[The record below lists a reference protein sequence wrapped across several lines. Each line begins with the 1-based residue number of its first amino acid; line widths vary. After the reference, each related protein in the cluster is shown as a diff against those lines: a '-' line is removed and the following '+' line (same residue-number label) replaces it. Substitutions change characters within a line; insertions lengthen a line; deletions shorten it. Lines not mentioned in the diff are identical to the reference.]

1 MGYVYNPLLGLGLD
15 NTTPGPAGDTGPAG
29 AGAEDLAT
37 VYGNP
42 YLIGRSAV
50 VLYQTRM
57 LRGTSTGSLA
67 TENGYIQRFTAK
79 FTTALAGRTAKFC
92 VLTNTGTNQFTPTWV
107 SPDINAAASGTV
119 AYEPPISI
127 PILTNQRIGVFT
139 WPAAGAH
146 ADSFVVQQTGGNPC
160 TDGGVCE
167 EAQNWNIVDS
177 TAPVVGVQRTYSAP
191 GQDAYCTIDAAYL
204 KPIGNDK
211 TTPAR
216 LGNKPGGAAIVGEDG
231 KVPPSVLTTWSGK
244 SIVALGTSITAGQA
258 GGQNYI
264 ANLSTLLSATITN
277 QGSGESG
284 ICWDGTR
291 NKSLSATA
299 AEINALYPGWG
310 TQSFE
315 TKVIPYAS
323 TAHLFIFDHGFN
335 DTGYTVG
342 AWGSTDR
349 ATFYGAYNHV
359 ISALLTANPQ
369 ARFMFM
375 TPFSVVH
382 PTNQS
387 PYGAAILAVRTAILD
402 MAFRYGAPV
411 FDTASVCGMNS
422 YTRTFYTLGDNI
434 HPTDLWQ
441 ARASAQLAK
450 FIDSI

>member
-1 MGYVYNPLLGLGLD
+1 MAIFITPS
-15 NTTPGPAGDTGPAG
+15 TPGPAGEAGPAG
-29 AGAEDLAT
+29 AGAEDLSS
-37 VYGNP
+37 VYGIP
-42 YLIGRSAV
+42 SLIGRSSV
-50 VLYQTRM
+50 VLYTTRM

-67 TENGYIQRFTAK
+67 TEDGSIQRFTAK

-92 VLTNTGTNQFTPTWV
+92 VLTNTGLNQFTPTWV
-107 SPDINAAASGTV
+107 SPDVNAAASGTL

-127 PILTNQRIGVFT
+127 PILTNQRIGVFS
-139 WPAAGAH
+139 WSAAGTH

-160 TDGGVCE
+160 TDGGICE
-167 EAQNWNIVDS
+167 EPQNWNIVDS
-177 TAPVVGVQRTYSAP
+177 TPPAVGVQRTYNAP

-204 KPIGNDK
+204 KVISNDK
-211 TTPAR
+211 TIPAK
-216 LGNKPGGAAIVGEDG
+216 LGNKPGGAAIVGPDN
-231 KVPPSVLTTWSGK
+231 KLSPLVLSTWSGK
-244 SIVALGTSITAGQA
+244 TIVGLGTSITAGQA
-258 GGQNYI
+258 GGQSYI
-264 ANLSTLLSATITN
+264 ARLSNLLSATIIN
-277 QGSGESG
+277 EGSGESG
-284 ICWDGTR
+284 ICWNSTR
-291 NKSLSATA
+291 NKSLSATV
-299 AEINALYPGWG
+299 AEINALFPGWG
-310 TQSFE
+310 SQSFE

-359 ISALLTANPQ
+359 INALLTANPQ

-375 TPFSVVH
+375 TPFSMVH

-387 PYGAAILAVRTAILD
+387 PYAANILAVRAAILD

-411 FDTASVCGMNS
+411 FDTAAVCGMNA
-422 YTRTFYTLGDNI
+422 YTRTFYTLGDNV
-434 HPTDLWQ
+434 HPTELWQ